1 MEALYK
7 LSFCYSV
14 MKAPFNNKPSI
25 WATMVT
31 FNFVTLMPI
40 TKVFFLG
47 ARAAVTT
54 SIVYFVVVL
63 IISILLVVGAVKSK
77 PALLVPYVVLSVIGM
92 ILLVVM
98 AIVLLVL
105 ITEPSAGGLVALGR
119 VILACTVIACLPL
132 PIYFCLVVVGLYK
145 QQKAENQSNKG
156 QSYQANA

>member
-1 MEALYK
+1 
-7 LSFCYSV
+7 
-14 MKAPFNNKPSI
+14 
-25 WATMVT
+25 
-31 FNFVTLMPI
+31 MPI

-77 PALLVPYVVLSVIGM
+77 PALLIPYVVLSVIGM

-98 AIVLLVL
+98 AIVFLVL
-105 ITEPSAGGLVALGR
+105 ITEPSVR
-119 VILACTVIACLPL
+119 VILACALIASLPL